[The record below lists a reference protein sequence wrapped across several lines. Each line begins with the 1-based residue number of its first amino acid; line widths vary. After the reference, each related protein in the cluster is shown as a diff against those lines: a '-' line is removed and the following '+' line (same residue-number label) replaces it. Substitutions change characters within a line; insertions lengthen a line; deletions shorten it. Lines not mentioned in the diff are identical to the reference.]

1 MNAVAGS
8 PWTNHSFVLA
18 AVAKYGSALQH
29 ASAELR
35 ANKEVVMAAVEQDH
49 YALQWASAE
58 LQADRGVVMV
68 AVKEDGES
76 LRHASAEVQA
86 DREVVMAAVAQ
97 NGDALE
103 HASAEL
109 WNDPFFVWL
118 KARER
123 LQKLWT
129 VLTVRFYV
137 VLFVKKLQR
146 RVEAGD
152 NERFEAAWAEHSEE
166 LTVGVPEC
174 VARAVFQHGW
184 AACESSSKCL
194 RVE

>member
-18 AVAKYGSALQH
+18 AVAKYGSALQY

-35 ANKEVVMAAVEQDH
+35 ANKEVVMAAVAQDH

-68 AVKEDGES
+68 ALAQNG
-76 LRHASAEVQA
+76 LALQLASDETKA
-86 DREVVMAAVAQ
+86 DREVVMAAVAE
-97 NGDALE
+97 NGDALLE
-103 HASAEL
+103 ASDEL
-109 WNDPFFVWL
+109 QEDLFFVWFQ
-118 KARER
+118 ARTR
-123 LQKLWT
+123 SKKLWT
-129 VLTVRFYV
+129 VLSVRFYV

-146 RVEAGD
+146 RVEERD
-152 NERFEAAWAEHSEE
+152 RERFEVAWAEHRDE

-174 VARAVFQHGW
+174 VGRAVFQHGW
-184 AACESSSKCL
+184 AAGRKRM